1 MTSLYDATRE
11 DIEVLLEDQPAFR
24 ITQIWDGLYKQLLEP
39 EKILTLPAALRTQM
53 TEMLPT
59 ALNSVTTSISDKGDT
74 VIAQRRLG
82 LSFRPD
88 PRRRRPRR

>member
-39 EKILTLPAALRTQM
+39 RENSHASCRTSYPDDRNVADGTQLRDN
-53 TEMLPT
+53 EH
-59 ALNSVTTSISDKGDT
+59 
-74 VIAQRRLG
+74 QR
-82 LSFRPD
+82 
-88 PRRRRPRR
+88 

>member
-39 EKILTLPAALRTQM
+39 ERILTLPDAL
-53 TEMLPT
+53 
-59 ALNSVTTSISDKGDT
+59 TSTCT
-74 VIAQRRLG
+74 V
-82 LSFRPD
+82 
-88 PRRRRPRR
+88 